1 MLELL
6 MLTLRYPKDGAGWI
20 AAESFDIIRSGGVI
34 AYPTESFY
42 ALGVLATDEAAVRR
56 LFEIKKRPSD
66 KPMPLVVGTPDVLRS
81 IVANIPARAKELMD
95 KYWPGPLTLIFEA
108 RDNLP
113 LPVTG
118 GTGKVAVRVPG
129 VSAAL
134 DLVKS
139 LNLPLTATSAN
150 LSSLPPAVDPDAVK
164 KYFCDEIDLMID
176 GGRAPGGK
184 PSTIV
189 DVTVSPPEVLRHGS
203 ILFNS

>member
-6 MLTLRYPKDGAGWI
+6 MLTLFYPNDGTEKI
-20 AAESFDIIRSGGVI
+20 AAESSTIIRSGGVI

-66 KPMPLVVGTPDVLRS
+66 KPMPLVVGTMDVLLS
-81 IVANIPARAKELMD
+81 IVVNIPAQAREFMD
-95 KYWPGPLTLIFEA
+95 KYWPGPMTLIFEA
-108 RDNLP
+108 RDNMP
-113 LPVTG
+113 LAVTG

-129 VSAAL
+129 DSAAL
-134 DLVKS
+134 HLVKS

-150 LSSLPPAVDPDAVK
+150 LSTLPPAEDPNSVN
-164 KYFCDEIDLMID
+164 KYFPNEIDLMID
-176 GGRAPGGK
+176 GGMAPGGK

-189 DVTVSPPEVLRHGS
+189 DVTVSPPEILRQGS
-203 ILFNS
+203 ILLNK